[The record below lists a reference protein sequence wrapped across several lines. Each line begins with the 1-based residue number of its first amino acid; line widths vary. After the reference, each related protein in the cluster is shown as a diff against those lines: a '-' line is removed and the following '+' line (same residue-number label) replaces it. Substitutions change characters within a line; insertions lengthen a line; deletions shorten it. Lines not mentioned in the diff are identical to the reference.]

1 MKSILH
7 IMDYAAPYEGNFI
20 PSIKNL
26 EDHLNKLGWRLIYL
40 FPKATEKTEWVKL
53 LLNGGKTI
61 YFIDSSFFAKKIKYY
76 NIKYLN
82 WIIRKESINII
93 HTHFVAYNYSLAILK
108 NFFLHKVKVV
118 GSFLNEF
125 YPPFNK
131 YRKIKIFLTKISFDL
146 IIGCSQAVVK
156 SLSDA
161 GISPKKLSCINNA
174 LDIKHLQHSEILSI
188 NNYPDQKVVLMFGWP
203 YTRKGVDNGIEAIKL
218 LNAEGGNYL
227 LAIEIPG
234 LPSLI
239 ENEILAQLGTIPSWI
254 KFLKPRN
261 DVTSYFNAAD
271 VFLSASREEGL
282 AYSVLEAAYC
292 NPMLVVSAIGG
303 HAQDIPHTA
312 IYEVEDIEKLKKS
325 ISDICSLPN
334 EQRILIKKAQREY
347 VIKAYDLDDWSESI
361 IKCYL
366 K

>member
-1 MKSILH
+1 
-7 IMDYAAPYEGNFI
+7 
-20 PSIKNL
+20 
-26 EDHLNKLGWRLIYL
+26 
-40 FPKATEKTEWVKL
+40 
-53 LLNGGKTI
+53 
-61 YFIDSSFFAKKIKYY
+61 
-76 NIKYLN
+76 
-82 WIIRKESINII
+82 
-93 HTHFVAYNYSLAILK
+93 
-108 NFFLHKVKVV
+108 
-118 GSFLNEF
+118 
-125 YPPFNK
+125 
-131 YRKIKIFLTKISFDL
+131 
-146 IIGCSQAVVK
+146 
-156 SLSDA
+156 
-161 GISPKKLSCINNA
+161 
-174 LDIKHLQHSEILSI
+174 
-188 NNYPDQKVVLMFGWP
+188 MFGWP

-312 IYEVEDIEKLKKS
+312 IYEVEDIEKLKKL
-325 ISDICSLPN
+325 ISDICSLSV